1 MSRVLRNYQHVDYTS
16 LLYELN
22 RKAKNEQA
30 VIEIQASRKMQGNK
44 QNEIPLA
51 KRDSLMGNLRM
62 RYVYSVQKAV
72 LRDRECSHVAEIEDE
87 NFQMLEDFPNNMRCC
102 QRCYR
107 RVLIRA
113 GLQQNDTKWVYSYLY
128 VLDLFGATNRDIYR
142 LVIENGAQLCEVGN
156 QMIYLKVRD
165 DCWQICKEES
175 GLCLYHNNYEVT
187 EEYERIFNHGF
198 HLQQKGTGEK
208 DFFAFT
214 TIACNYSWPAH
225 VKRLKAQALELR
237 KQQCRVQLARVNNF
251 VRMKRFSLLYEYYTV
266 LDCNGKAPRF
276 LARNYVSAKEFSR
289 CNDQEGLYRFR
300 NYRVLRFHHRRFLG
314 AMEALKEYSILRE
327 YWDYAEKCSELL
339 PED

>member
-51 KRDSLMGNLRM
+51 KRKRDSLMGNPRM
-62 RYVYSVQKAV
+62 RYVYSVQEAV
-72 LRDRECSHVAEIEDE
+72 LHDRACSHVAEIEDE

-107 RVLIRA
+107 KALIRA

-187 EEYERIFNHGF
+187 EEYE
-198 HLQQKGTGEK
+198 
-208 DFFAFT
+208 
-214 TIACNYSWPAH
+214 
-225 VKRLKAQALELR
+225 
-237 KQQCRVQLARVNNF
+237 QC
-251 VRMKRFSLLYEYYTV
+251 
-266 LDCNGKAPRF
+266 
-276 LARNYVSAKEFSR
+276 
-289 CNDQEGLYRFR
+289 
-300 NYRVLRFHHRRFLG
+300 H
-314 AMEALKEYSILRE
+314 
-327 YWDYAEKCSELL
+327 
-339 PED
+339 